1 MGTGARTARALLPP
15 RLLVAAGNFAD
26 VFGAGRAHAL
36 RRLIGD
42 DHVMHRLRA
51 FSVFN
56 QRELYFEFALLLT
69 FDIFNGNFHGRS
81 NYFLTSATAAGLGSA
96 FAPAPFFFI
105 GAKLTGGFQP
115 LGRFLDS
122 RMMT

>member
-15 RLLVAAGNFAD
+15 RFLVAAGNFAD

-42 DHVMHRLRA
+42 DDVMHRLCA
-51 FSVFN
+51 FSVLD
-56 QRELYFEFALLLT
+56 QRELHFEFALLLP
-69 FDIFNGNFHGRS
+69 FDIFNGNFHGRL
-81 NYFLTSATAAGLGSA
+81 NYFLASTAGLGSA
-96 FAPAPFFFI
+96 FAAAAPFFFI